1 MKPYVKKLSVQGR
14 RIYDSY
20 VSAIRKRAR
29 NMIAEGMSDLDFS
42 NDEYFHIKG
51 YCSGLTYAFATYE
64 EYKPLEDALFEEY
77 RKAVKNYERKWE
89 ENNSWEF

>member
-1 MKPYVKKLSVQGR
+1 MKPYVKKLSAQGR

-29 NMIAEGMSDLDFS
+29 NMIA
-42 NDEYFHIKG
+42 IKG

-64 EYKPLEDALFEEY
+64 EYKPLEDAVFEEY

-89 ENNSWEF
+89 EINTWES